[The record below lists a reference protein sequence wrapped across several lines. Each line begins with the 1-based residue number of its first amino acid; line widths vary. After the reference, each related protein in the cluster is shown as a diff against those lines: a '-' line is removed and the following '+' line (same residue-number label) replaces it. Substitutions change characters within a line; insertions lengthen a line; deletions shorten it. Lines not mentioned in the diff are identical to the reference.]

1 MKKVYLI
8 SVILLVIGSINSVNA
23 QIEKNTW
30 LIGASS
36 NLQFQ
41 YWQEDDASKTNINL
55 APRFGYFI
63 KNNLL
68 VGVEIPFNYSYSIN
82 RYTDPRWSSS
92 IVERLLINL
101 NPFARY
107 YFGESNFKSYL
118 HASAG
123 LGYRKSFIQ
132 NPDDRKTRGSYSI
145 FNYAVGSGISYM
157 VKSKVIFELQAN
169 YRYQYQD
176 NEDETFEFKEK
187 GFQVLLGINFIL

>member
-1 MKKVYLI
+1 
-8 SVILLVIGSINSVNA
+8 
-23 QIEKNTW
+23 
-30 LIGASS
+30 
-36 NLQFQ
+36 
-41 YWQEDDASKTNINL
+41 
-55 APRFGYFI
+55 
-63 KNNLL
+63 
-68 VGVEIPFNYSYSIN
+68 
-82 RYTDPRWSSS
+82 
-92 IVERLLINL
+92 
-101 NPFARY
+101 ARY

>member
-68 VGVEIPFNYSYSIN
+68 V
-82 RYTDPRWSSS
+82 
-92 IVERLLINL
+92 
-101 NPFARY
+101 
-107 YFGESNFKSYL
+107 
-118 HASAG
+118 
-123 LGYRKSFIQ
+123 
-132 NPDDRKTRGSYSI
+132 
-145 FNYAVGSGISYM
+145 
-157 VKSKVIFELQAN
+157 
-169 YRYQYQD
+169 
-176 NEDETFEFKEK
+176 
-187 GFQVLLGINFIL
+187 